1 MNSWSERVSRRDF
14 MRLVAVGA
22 VGAGVASTARSLGLD
37 RAEAAAMGTVNFADI
52 GVGDPGGDWSKFTQA
67 TGWGVNL
74 VAFGNAPSQILNVL
88 ISSGGAQV
96 YDIANIVGGM
106 QKPLVENNLIE
117 PIDTSRLPN
126 WQSDT
131 YIRDF
136 LSPGKPGFEF
146 IGYKGKV
153 YGVPTVLQGDSFG
166 YLPDVT
172 GHLDSYEALFDPKW
186 RGYVALEDNFTTAG
200 QKTALYL
207 AKNKLASIAN
217 PADMTPSEIKTV
229 MDFLIEKKKEGQFR
243 VIWTGFEQAVD
254 LLVRREVYV
263 MDCWEPMVFVARKK
277 GIKAEYAR
285 PREGYLL
292 WAMAAY
298 IVRNP
303 TRPPER
309 EKAVYDLLNFTLGP
323 WYGAKITLLRGYM
336 TNPGAAAYASSHP
349 SEFSPQEAS
358 EVSRITNNVRSK
370 FQLGGTW
377 QDRWPTHVD
386 TYEAEWARFKAAP
399 SK

>member
-1 MNSWSERVSRRDF
+1 MDRWSERVSRRNF
-14 MRLVAVGA
+14 VRLVAAGA
-22 VGAGVASTARSLGLD
+22 VGVGVASTVRSLGLG

-117 PIDTSRLPN
+117 PIDTSRLSN

-166 YLPDVT
+166 YLPEIT

-186 RGYVALEDNFTTAG
+186 KGYVALEDNFTTAG

-303 TRPPER
+303 SRPPER

-323 WYGAKITLLRGYM
+323 WYGAKITLMRGYM

-349 SEFSPQEAS
+349 SEFSAQEAS

>member
-1 MNSWSERVSRRDF
+1 MNMWSERVSRRDF
-14 MRLVAVGA
+14 VRLVAAGA
-22 VGAGVASTARSLGLD
+22 VGAGVASTARSLGLSW
-37 RAEAAAMGTVNFADI
+37 AEAAAMGTVNFADI

-349 SEFSPQEAS
+349 SEFSAQEAS

>member
-1 MNSWSERVSRRDF
+1 MDRWSERVSRRNF
-14 MRLVAVGA
+14 VRLVAAGA
-22 VGAGVASTARSLGLD
+22 VGVGVASTVRSLGLG

-166 YLPDVT
+166 YLPEIT

-186 RGYVALEDNFTTAG
+186 KGYVALEDNFTTAG

-303 TRPPER
+303 SRPPER

-349 SEFSPQEAS
+349 SEFSAQEAS

>member
-1 MNSWSERVSRRDF
+1 MNGWSERLKRRDL
-14 MRLVAVGA
+14 MRTVAAGA
-22 VGAGVASTARSLGLD
+22 VSAGLVSTGRLLGIGP
-37 RAEAAAMGTVNFADI
+37 AEAAAKGTVNFADI
-52 GVGDPGGDWSKFTQA
+52 GVGDPGGDWSKFMQA

-88 ISSGGAQV
+88 ISGGGTQV

-117 PIDTSRLPN
+117 PIDTRRLRN

-136 LSPGKPGFEF
+136 LAPGAPGFEF
-146 IGYKGKV
+146 IGYQGKV
-153 YGVPTVLQGDSFG
+153 YGVPTVLQGDSFA

-172 GHLDSYEALFDPKW
+172 GHLDSYEALFNPKW
-186 RGYVALEDNFTTAG
+186 KGYVALEDNFTTAG

-207 AKNKLASIAN
+207 VKNKLASITDPAN
-217 PADMTPSEIKTV
+217 MTPSEVKTV
-229 MDFLIEKKKEGQFR
+229 VDFLIEKKKEGQFR
-243 VIWTGFEQAVD
+243 VIWTSFEQAVD

-277 GIKAEYAR
+277 GITAEYAR

-303 TRPPER
+303 KRPPER
-309 EKAVYDLLNFTLGP
+309 EQAAYDLLDFMLGP

-336 TNPGAAAYASSHP
+336 TNPGAAAYAKSHP
-349 SEFSPQEAS
+349 AEFSAQDAA
-358 EVSRITNNVRSK
+358 EVTRITDNVRSK

-377 QDRWPTHVD
+377 QDRWPTHVND
-386 TYEAEWARFKAAP
+386 YEAEWARFKAAP
-399 SK
+399 GK